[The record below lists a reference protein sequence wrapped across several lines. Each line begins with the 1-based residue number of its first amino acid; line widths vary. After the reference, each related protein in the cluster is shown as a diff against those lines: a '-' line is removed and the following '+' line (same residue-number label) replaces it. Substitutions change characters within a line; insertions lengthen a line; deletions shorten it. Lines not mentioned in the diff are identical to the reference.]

1 MGAGASFVETLE
13 GFRDARD
20 PMDEQSI
27 GEGVRGGLKAKIKG
41 FRIEL
46 TLWMDCGKVGKD

>member
-1 MGAGASFVETLE
+1 M
-13 GFRDARD
+13 R
-20 PMDEQSI
+20 QSI

-46 TLWMDCGKVGKD
+46 TLWMDCGKVGERLKERKNHDYY

>member
-1 MGAGASFVETLE
+1 
-13 GFRDARD
+13 
-20 PMDEQSI
+20 MDEQSI

-46 TLWMDCGKVGKD
+46 TLWMDCGKVGEKD